1 MSSRLNKWVTCIY
14 FVLTCTFYKLT
25 ARNPG
30 TLLELTPQNYFST
43 LQPGKAS
50 LVYFSQG
57 VSPTT
62 MAFLEQLT
70 NSIEPLQ
77 EYGISAAKVICEYKE
92 TSKYCGKESS
102 LMKAYLFRGSIL
114 LREFPLDALFDVNA
128 IIANVLFALL
138 FNEVKYITLQED
150 LYNVENTL
158 KGKTN
163 IVFTY
168 VRAVGTPEHRAVME
182 AAFVYGTTY
191 QFVLTTEIAFLES
204 VGTEETDLVS
214 ARLYFFHC
222 KPVLDFTQK
231 CRRTLLEQP
240 LTTLNIHRFLKLM
253 ETPLLVEVA
262 EDPEKVSTIHLQLGL
277 PLIFILSR
285 QETYADDKRTA
296 ELVAWHLLG
305 KAGVTLLLRDSWD
318 SEVLGEANVILKKPE
333 EGVPLDFLVLQD
345 IDSIIAL
352 VESNV
357 QNSIQSDPIQEY
369 EEDEMENL
377 DLDVQDD
384 QVVETVY
391 RDRKRELPL
400 ELIVELTEETFNAT
414 ISGTSDSVVLFYASW
429 EAVSLAFLQSYVDVA
444 IKLKGA
450 PSILLLRINCGHWS
464 NVCTKQNITEF
475 PLIKFYQKGEN
486 PVTYTGMLGTEDL
499 LRFILLN
506 RLSCPLTIVSI
517 EEAEEYLRGKSNKD
531 LTSYWSVSVL
541 GLFNPSMTKA
551 KETFI
556 EAANSLKGYVIFGLY
571 SKEDALVL
579 SKKYAVTLP
588 ALLLARPQDG
598 QIESIPLTNT
608 SAQDIIQTVQNALL
622 EIFPEITVEN
632 LPIYLR
638 LQKPLLILFSEG
650 TLNKE
655 DEKEVLSLIKQKSL
669 EDFTPCWL
677 NLKNTPVGRGILK
690 VYFNHPPALPLLVLV
705 DLPSGGR
712 VFAFPSDQTFTEA
725 NILSWLKKLEA
736 GLEHPTTTL
745 PDDEW
750 KPPLPAYN
758 FLSRM
763 DAMILQLS
771 TQSAPNC
778 RKTADQQE
786 ETEEQYE
793 DKATVRTEPTE
804 STRMKRRERTRWF
817 KGVEKQTKHHTEL

>member
-77 EYGISAAKVICEYKE
+77 EYGISAAKVK
-92 TSKYCGKESS
+92 K
-102 LMKAYLFRGSIL
+102 
-114 LREFPLDALFDVNA
+114 FPLDALFDVNA

-204 VGTEETDLVS
+204 TDLVS

-305 KAGVTLLLRDSWD
+305 KAG
-318 SEVLGEANVILKKPE
+318 
-333 EGVPLDFLVLQD
+333 GVPLDFLVLQD

-499 LRFILLN
+499 LRFILN